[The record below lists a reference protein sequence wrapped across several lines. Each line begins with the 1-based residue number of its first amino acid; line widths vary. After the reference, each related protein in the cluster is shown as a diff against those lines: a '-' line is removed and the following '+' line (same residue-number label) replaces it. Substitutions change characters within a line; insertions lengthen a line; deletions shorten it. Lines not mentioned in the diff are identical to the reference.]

1 MSNHTMTNA
10 EQKYTVKF
18 KNEKQYPVQPC
29 GAGAKA
35 KADAFALSMKP
46 VLEFLAEEGISGRT
60 AIARALKEYG
70 YPTARKGQWTAG
82 RVSDMIGRLAVIK
95 TTA

>member
-1 MSNHTMTNA
+1 MSNHMITNA
-10 EQKYTVKF
+10 AQDDTMKF
-18 KNEKQYPVQPC
+18 KSEAQKTDKSC
-29 GAGAKA
+29 GSGAKA

-46 VLEFLAEEGISGRT
+46 VLEFLAEEGITSRT

-70 YPTARKGQWTAG
+70 YPTARKGQWTTG

-95 TTA
+95 IAA